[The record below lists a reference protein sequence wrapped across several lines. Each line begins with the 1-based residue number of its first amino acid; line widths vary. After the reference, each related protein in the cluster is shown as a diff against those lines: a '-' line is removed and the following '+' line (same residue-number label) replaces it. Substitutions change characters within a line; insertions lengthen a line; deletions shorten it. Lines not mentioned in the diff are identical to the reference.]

1 MKIERIYNDKEYAK
15 NYINSNIHNIPDSEF
30 ITLYNKCLNIKNK
43 VEMLSDLKILYNY
56 SFKNI
61 NFSPNNF
68 ILRFKQNAPFK
79 V

>member
-15 NYINSNIHNIPDSEF
+15 NYINSNIHNIPGSEF
-30 ITLYNKCLNIKNK
+30 ITLYNNCLNIKNK
-43 VEMLSDLKILYNY
+43 VEMLSDLKNLYNY

-61 NFSPNNF
+61 NFSPNSF

>member
-1 MKIERIYNDKEYAK
+1 
-15 NYINSNIHNIPDSEF
+15 
-30 ITLYNKCLNIKNK
+30 
-43 VEMLSDLKILYNY
+43 MLSDLKILYNY

-61 NFSPNNF
+61 NFSPSNF

>member
-1 MKIERIYNDKEYAK
+1 MQKIISIQISIIFLIVNLSL
-15 NYINSNIHNIPDSEF
+15 YINN
-30 ITLYNKCLNIKNK
+30 CLNIKNK

-61 NFSPNNF
+61 NFSPNSF
-68 ILRFKQNAPFK
+68 ILKFKQNAPFK

>member
-30 ITLYNKCLNIKNK
+30 IILYNNCLNIKNK

>member
-30 ITLYNKCLNIKNK
+30 ITLYNNCLNIKNK
-43 VEMLSDLKILYNY
+43 VEMLSDLKNLYNY

-61 NFSPNNF
+61 NFSPNSF